1 MFLGFDFVGTVTGTF
16 DGFSSTQ
23 QIDSGMM
30 PIPAGIT
37 IGSNS
42 ISFALDGQQET
53 LAYNAAN
60 VIARSRLTSEIH
72 APEPAACTTAI
83 FSRAH

>member
-53 LAYNAAN
+53 FAYNAAN

-83 FSRAH
+83 LSRAL